1 MLIYSLACIVNSIL
15 DLVLLI
21 VKVTQTHKLYCRTS
35 RYLIKL
41 KNCTYIPIHMLH
53 DYTLK
58 KYGKL
63 FSDLY
68 VLRQKFGRKK
78 HLYLSVK

>member
-58 KYGKL
+58 KYGSCFLTFMYCDK
-63 FSDLY
+63 S
-68 VLRQKFGRKK
+68 FGERNICT
-78 HLYLSVK
+78 YQ